1 MNPILTTL
9 ITALVV
15 GGLRAAQLLF
25 LDQHGIVQFPALS
38 ILLVIAVVAAFIV
51 LLLVC
56 RRSPAARRSSANTP
70 LSPRGRLPVRVYW
83 RVFALR
89 QHHAGARSV
98 RGGLELVSVLS
109 GCAGALLFFFL
120 FSMLNFRGNTAFL
133 PLGVRAVSLV
143 ALIWPGT
150 RIVSLFL
157 QSKTALFVNLNSFSL
172 LSCGALLFFLIAYC
186 KEITNCSDDKS
197 HRSFLFCGGLSVTFL
212 LGSVVTKVLYL
223 TVLRHRIG
231 PVPLY
236 STVASTVLD
245 ALLLLWCFAVLCS
258 LVHPAALQKSALLQK
273 LFVYPDS
280 EEESAM
286 ALDSTQAEPPTAKPA
301 QDDPANTDAAKGA
314 DTPPSDSS
322 C

>member
-70 LSPRGRLPVRVYW
+70 LSPAAGYLC
-83 RVFALR
+83 VFIGAFLLYDSITQAL
-89 QHHAGARSV
+89 GGV

-258 LVHPAALQKSALLQK
+258 LVHPAAFQKSALLQK